1 MGRAGGNASADG
13 GCVFAGAYVGSSN
26 SVTYSG
32 VRLAFNG
39 EFDNESDID
48 GEIAES
54 VEV

>member
-1 MGRAGGNASADG
+1 MCAYASN
-13 GCVFAGAYVGSSN
+13 GSS
-26 SVTYSG
+26 SSDTSGG